1 MSDRVEHCLTR
12 EVREFYERFQFP
24 GTRPLDRDGMILMR
38 RLARTLAGQPGEGEG
53 MRPHVLD
60 AGCGTGNTAISLAR
74 CFPGADFLA
83 VDVSGPSLAVAENAA
98 ARAGVG
104 NILFRKWDLMEM
116 IPSDGP
122 FDVVLCLGVLHHVAD
137 MKLVLT
143 NLGRILAR
151 GGDLYLWVYG
161 RHGRYRHGLNRR
173 LLKFLLE
180 AKPGGADPVHLARE
194 FASQVQEGAPMR
206 DLFGDAPGSSM
217 LAGVVAEE
225 PWIADQFLHPN
236 EAAVDMEEL
245 LALVQSAGLRVDTWL
260 GAPEDLSRHVSSRE
274 LLERFECLGRR
285 ERLLALDLLLKPE
298 HYFVSLRKE

>member
-1 MSDRVEHCLTR
+1 MSDRGEHCLTR
-12 EVREFYERFQFP
+12 KVREFYERFQFP
-24 GTRPLDRDGMILMR
+24 GVRPLDRDGMILMR
-38 RLARTLAGQPGEGEG
+38 RLARTLAGRPGEREG
-53 MRPHVLD
+53 IAWHVLD
-60 AGCGTGNTAISLAR
+60 AGCGTGNTAISLAKR
-74 CFPGADFLA
+74 FPGADFLA
-83 VDVSGPSLAVAENAA
+83 VDVSGPSLALAETAA

-116 IPSDGP
+116 IPSESR

-151 GGDLYLWVYG
+151 DGDLYLWVYG

-173 LLKFLLE
+173 LLKLLLE
-180 AKPGGADPVHLARE
+180 ATPGGADPVHLARE
-194 FASQVQEGAPMR
+194 FASQVQAGAPIR
-206 DLFGDAPGSSM
+206 DLFGDAPGGSM

-236 EAAVDMEEL
+236 ETAVDMEEL
-245 LALVQSAGLRVDTWL
+245 LALVQSASLRVDTWL
-260 GAPEDLSRHVSSRE
+260 GAPEDLSRHVASGE